1 MALNQATKYGL
12 FFVGGIAVGALGMA
26 LVSRGK
32 LNIKPLATD
41 LLASGIDLRDKALAA
56 VDGVKEDLADVVA
69 EAQVKQRK
77 RKKLRKRR
85 KLFRLPPTAD
95 FLCGRTPLWPDRA
108 INKCGGAE
116 ANIPKRPGGKL
127 RAIILRRTPY
137 GSRPFGK
144 RRRLDK
150 KE

>member
-69 EAQVKQRK
+69 EAQVKQQE
-77 RKKLRKRR
+77 KK
-85 KLFRLPPTAD
+85 
-95 FLCGRTPLWPDRA
+95 
-108 INKCGGAE
+108 E
-116 ANIPKRPGGKL
+116 AQEE
-127 RAIILRRTPY
+127 
-137 GSRPFGK
+137 GSCSGC
-144 RRRLDK
+144 RRLLIFSAAALHFGLIGL
-150 KE
+150 

>member
-56 VDGVKEDLADVVA
+56 VTAS
-69 EAQVKQRK
+69 RK
-77 RKKLRKRR
+77 TSLTW
-85 KLFRLPPTAD
+85 LPKP
-95 FLCGRTPLWPDRA
+95 R
-108 INKCGGAE
+108 
-116 ANIPKRPGGKL
+116 
-127 RAIILRRTPY
+127 
-137 GSRPFGK
+137 
-144 RRRLDK
+144 
-150 KE
+150 

>member
-69 EAQVKQRK
+69 EAQVKQK
-77 RKKLRKRR
+77 
-85 KLFRLPPTAD
+85 
-95 FLCGRTPLWPDRA
+95 
-108 INKCGGAE
+108 E
-116 ANIPKRPGGKL
+116 
-127 RAIILRRTPY
+127 
-137 GSRPFGK
+137 
-144 RRRLDK
+144 K
-150 KE
+150 KEAQEKKEAVPAAADC

>member
-69 EAQVKQRK
+69 EAQVKQQE
-77 RKKLRKRR
+77 KKEAQERR

-95 FLCGRTPLWPDRA
+95 FLCRTPLWPD
-108 INKCGGAE
+108 
-116 ANIPKRPGGKL
+116 PGYK
-127 RAIILRRTPY
+127 
-137 GSRPFGK
+137 
-144 RRRLDK
+144 
-150 KE
+150 

>member
-56 VDGVKEDLADVVA
+56 APHQSVKTENGADPAAVYGTA
-69 EAQVKQRK
+69 EKA
-77 RKKLRKRR
+77 
-85 KLFRLPPTAD
+85 A
-95 FLCGRTPLWPDRA
+95 
-108 INKCGGAE
+108 
-116 ANIPKRPGGKL
+116 GKE
-127 RAIILRRTPY
+127 RSSGKE
-137 GSRPFGK
+137 GSCSGC
-144 RRRLDK
+144 RRLLIFSAAALHFGLIGL
-150 KE
+150 

>member
-69 EAQVKQRK
+69 EAQGQHE
-77 RKKLRKRR
+77 
-85 KLFRLPPTAD
+85 AD
-95 FLCGRTPLWPDRA
+95 G
-108 INKCGGAE
+108 E
-116 ANIPKRPGGKL
+116 
-127 RAIILRRTPY
+127 
-137 GSRPFGK
+137 S
-144 RRRLDK
+144 
-150 KE
+150 

>member
-69 EAQVKQRK
+69 EAQVKQQ
-77 RKKLRKRR
+77 
-85 KLFRLPPTAD
+85 
-95 FLCGRTPLWPDRA
+95 
-108 INKCGGAE
+108 E
-116 ANIPKRPGGKL
+116 
-127 RAIILRRTPY
+127 
-137 GSRPFGK
+137 
-144 RRRLDK
+144 K
-150 KE
+150 KEDYPFIVFGPGNPLVSHQVDEYVEKKAYLDFIDIYQELAEKYFIND

>member
-69 EAQVKQRK
+69 EAQ
-77 RKKLRKRR
+77 
-85 KLFRLPPTAD
+85 A
-95 FLCGRTPLWPDRA
+95 A
-108 INKCGGAE
+108 
-116 ANIPKRPGGKL
+116 GKE
-127 RAIILRRTPY
+127 RSSGKE
-137 GSRPFGK
+137 GSCSGC
-144 RRRLDK
+144 RRLLIFSAAALHFGLIGL
-150 KE
+150 

>member
-56 VDGVKEDLADVVA
+56 VDGVIT
-69 EAQVKQRK
+69 
-77 RKKLRKRR
+77 
-85 KLFRLPPTAD
+85 PPVTPSNQKIP
-95 FLCGRTPLWPDRA
+95 FL
-108 INKCGGAE
+108 
-116 ANIPKRPGGKL
+116 
-127 RAIILRRTPY
+127 
-137 GSRPFGK
+137 S
-144 RRRLDK
+144 
-150 KE
+150 

>member
-56 VDGVKEDLADVVA
+56 VDGGNGKAFSCL
-69 EAQVKQRK
+69 KS
-77 RKKLRKRR
+77 
-85 KLFRLPPTAD
+85 
-95 FLCGRTPLWPDRA
+95 LCDA
-108 INKCGGAE
+108 
-116 ANIPKRPGGKL
+116 
-127 RAIILRRTPY
+127 
-137 GSRPFGK
+137 
-144 RRRLDK
+144 
-150 KE
+150 

>member
-69 EAQVKQRK
+69 EA
-77 RKKLRKRR
+77 
-85 KLFRLPPTAD
+85 A
-95 FLCGRTPLWPDRA
+95 
-108 INKCGGAE
+108 
-116 ANIPKRPGGKL
+116 GKE
-127 RAIILRRTPY
+127 RSSGKE
-137 GSRPFGK
+137 GSCSGC
-144 RRRLDK
+144 RRLLIFSAAALHFGLIGL
-150 KE
+150 

>member
-56 VDGVKEDLADVVA
+56 CLLYTSDAAD
-69 EAQVKQRK
+69 
-77 RKKLRKRR
+77 
-85 KLFRLPPTAD
+85 D
-95 FLCGRTPLWPDRA
+95 
-108 INKCGGAE
+108 
-116 ANIPKRPGGKL
+116 
-127 RAIILRRTPY
+127 
-137 GSRPFGK
+137 
-144 RRRLDK
+144 
-150 KE
+150 

>member
-69 EAQVKQRK
+69 EAQVKQQ
-77 RKKLRKRR
+77 
-85 KLFRLPPTAD
+85 
-95 FLCGRTPLWPDRA
+95 
-108 INKCGGAE
+108 E
-116 ANIPKRPGGKL
+116 
-127 RAIILRRTPY
+127 
-137 GSRPFGK
+137 
-144 RRRLDK
+144 K
-150 KE
+150 KELILGRMPFDTEYYPLLDNEEGRAAKEMWKRMWTNRKDKRGQ